1 MGPLHCVPGIGQ
13 VLAFSILYE
22 IERIERFP
30 RVQEFLSY
38 SRLVKCSK
46 ESAGKRY
53 GSSGSKIGNV
63 HLKWAFSEA
72 AILFLKMNE
81 PAKKWLFKKIAYSD
95 NSGRFLVP
103 IGNFYTFLYGKKQKK
118 HGKAKALTIL
128 AAKIARGVYQMLKTQ
143 RSFDSMTFF
152 NN

>member
-1 MGPLHCVPGIGQ
+1 MKERSYRLLRTVPGIGQ

-38 SRLVKCSK
+38 SRMLKCSK

-72 AILFLKMNE
+72 AILFLKNNA
-81 PAKKWLFKKIAYSD
+81 PAKKWL
-95 NSGRFLVP
+95 L
-103 IGNFYTFLYGKKQKK
+103 KKQKK

-128 AAKIARGVYQMLKTQ
+128 AAKIARCVYQMLRTQ
-143 RSFDSMTFF
+143 RRFNSMTFF